1 MVDSE
6 IKRIFL
12 KGTGSY
18 LPNDVITNNDIAEWI
33 HTSDE
38 WIFTRTGIKERR
50 KALPDQAASDLAYEA
65 SLKALEAA
73 EISANDLDLIIL
85 ATITPDT
92 HCPSG
97 ANWLEA
103 KLGAE
108 KAVSFDVTAAC
119 SGFIFALAV
128 AEKFMKADG
137 LRYVLVAASEVMTR
151 VQDWTDRK
159 NCILWGDGA
168 GAAVLTTEGEGH
180 EILATYLH
188 TDGEGGKTLLMPGGG
203 SATTPIT
210 HESVDAKKHTLKM
223 IKANESFRVAVSRFA
238 EACEEA
244 VSSHGISLNDV
255 KLIVPHQANLRIIQ
269 AFAKKLGFPMEKV
282 FVNIERYGNI
292 SSATVPIALDEAVRS
307 GRLSTGDW
315 VILVAF
321 GGGLTWG
328 STLIRW

>member
-1 MVDSE
+1 ME
-6 IKRIFL
+6 PEMKRIFI

-18 LPNDVITNNDIAEWI
+18 LPEGVITNHDIAEMI

-38 WIFTRTGIKERR
+38 WISIRTGIHERR
-50 KALPDQAASDLAYEA
+50 RALPEQAASDLAYEA
-65 SLKALEAA
+65 SLKAMKEADIGV
-73 EISANDLDLIIL
+73 EDLDLIIM

-103 KLGAE
+103 KLGANR
-108 KAVSFDVTAAC
+108 AVSFDVTAAC
-119 SGFIFALAV
+119 SGFIFGLSV
-128 AEKFMKADG
+128 AEKFMKDVENKN
-137 LRYVLVAASEVMTR
+137 VLVVASEIMTR
-151 VQDWTDRK
+151 VQDWTDRT

-168 GAAVLTTEGEGH
+168 GAVLLSTKPGGH
-180 EILATYLH
+180 EIISTHLH

-203 SATTPIT
+203 SVTTPIS
-210 HESVDAKKHTLKM
+210 HESVDQKKHTLRM
-223 IKANESFRVAVSRFA
+223 IRARDSFRVAVNRFA

-244 VSSHGISLNDV
+244 VSSQGISFSDV
-255 KLIVPHQANLRIIQ
+255 KMIVPHQANLRIIQ

-282 FVNIERYGNI
+282 FVNIDKYGNI
-292 SSATVPIALDEAVRS
+292 SSATVPIALDEAAHS
-307 GRLSTGDW
+307 GRLESGDW

-328 STLIRW
+328 SSLVRW

>member
-1 MVDSE
+1 ME
-6 IKRIFL
+6 PEMRRIFI

-18 LPNDVITNNDIAEWI
+18 LPEEVITNQDVARMIQTDSEWI
-33 HTSDE
+33 K
-38 WIFTRTGIKERR
+38 TRTGIEERR
-50 KALPDQAASDLAYEA
+50 KALPEQAASDLALEA
-65 SLKALEAA
+65 SKRAMEEAGVSA
-73 EISANDLDLIIL
+73 EDLDLIVM

-103 KLGAE
+103 KLGADR
-108 KAVSFDVTAAC
+108 AVSFDITAAC
-119 SGFIFALAV
+119 SGFVFALAV
-128 AEKFMKADG
+128 AEKFMKVDD
-137 LRYVLVAASEVMTR
+137 VETTLVTASEVMTR
-151 VQDWTDRK
+151 VQDWTDRT

-168 GAAVLTTEGEGH
+168 GAVILSTKPEGH
-180 EILATYLH
+180 ELVSIHLH

-223 IKANESFRVAVSRFA
+223 IKANESFRVAVTRFA
-238 EACEEA
+238 ESCREA
-244 VSSHGISLNDV
+244 VENQGISLDDV
-255 KLIVPHQANLRIIQ
+255 KMIIPHQANLRILQ

-282 FVNIERYGNI
+282 FVNIEKYGNI
-292 SSATVPIALDEAVRS
+292 SSATVPIALDEAARS
-307 GRLSTGDW
+307 GRLEPGDW

-328 STLIRW
+328 SALVRW